1 MERDNS
7 MINKKKTNIDHNNKS
22 IYKTK
27 NESDQIKAAKIGAK
41 ATILAAIIGV
51 GGIILGF
58 ICESNRGQNDINETF
73 SEIAKNEDGNI
84 TLDEIKQAYLSLK
97 RNYEVASDE
106 IQKLN
111 SEKEKLIKILND
123 ANNTTEELQAKL
135 SIKDQEIKALNDKI
149 SGMYNVD
156 FQNLNLIINGMDSG
170 FNDRVA
176 TINNETFYSIGFMK
190 YLVDNQAVS
199 SDGVRLFCGSVQAEE
214 KIPISLFDAN
224 EYLECGFLR
233 HYYDSDKKSPAFIDN
248 NGTEYFNGVFRVI
261 PNFDTYNTYIE
272 CLVDDY
278 STFTGTIILNEAYKA
293 TNHSARIIIY
303 GDDNVIYS
311 SPDIT
316 RGIDPV
322 NFSIDISNIKLI
334 RIEFTKDYELLAL
347 VNPYL
352 YP

>member
-1 MERDNS
+1 MEQSNIE
-7 MINKKKTNIDHNNKS
+7 INEKS
-22 IYKTK
+22 VGSKVKIKG
-27 NESDQIKAAKIGAK
+27 ESDQIKAAKIAAK
-41 ATILAAIIGV
+41 GTIIASILGLLSTI
-51 GGIILGF
+51 GGIFLGKVWQ
-58 ICESNRGQNDINETF
+58 SNREQIVLNQTF
-73 SEIAKNEDGNI
+73 YEIVDNEDGNV
-84 TLDEIKQAYLSLK
+84 TLDEIKQDYIKLK
-97 RNYEVASDE
+97 RDYEIISGESE
-106 IQKLN
+106 ILN
-111 SEKEKLIKILND
+111 DEKENISHSLVD
-123 ANNTTEELQAKL
+123 ANNTIEKLQAEL
-135 SIKDQEIKALNDKI
+135 SIKDQEIRALNDQI
-149 SGMYNVD
+149 SGMFNVD
-156 FQNLNLIINGMDSG
+156 FQNLNLTINGIESG
-170 FNDRVA
+170 YNDRTA

-199 SDGVRLFCGSVQAEE
+199 SDGVRLFIGDVQSEE
-214 KIPISLFDAN
+214 MMPISLFDAN

-272 CLVDDY
+272 CLVNDY

-303 GDDNVIYS
+303 GDGNVIYS

-322 NFSIDISNIKLI
+322 NFSIDISNINLI